1 MIECSFGIL
10 SNDWR
15 ILTRA
20 IDLQPDRTI
29 AVVKACCV
37 LHNFVRIKDGFQFD
51 LILYDSLMDGLQPTG
66 VKSNKGLEIRN
77 YFKKYFTSPQ
87 ECIPRQYK
95 GVNRQN
101 AK

>member
-66 VKSNKGLEIRN
+66 IKRTRVQGFRKTKLFYITTRLYSMEI
-77 YFKKYFTSPQ
+77 
-87 ECIPRQYK
+87 
-95 GVNRQN
+95 
-101 AK
+101 